1 MQTSL
6 PVSFFSTGG
15 QQRIFVRTLFS
26 DKSFCSKIFSLLFAE
41 LKAQSKHVFLSVRK
55 QLRELFHPSSSNI
68 VGDHVGLRFSAFSC
82 DISGLALACRIN

>member
-26 DKSFCSKIFSLLFAE
+26 DKSFCSKIFSLSFIAQKVKKGDFTVIENWSSTALFDDRPP
-41 LKAQSKHVFLSVRK
+41 VRA
-55 QLRELFHPSSSNI
+55 RTYPRPNN
-68 VGDHVGLRFSAFSC
+68 V
-82 DISGLALACRIN
+82 